1 MRQENVGLRKKH
13 GRLLKAH
20 AECPL
25 HPAAGIFSLILLE
38 KLQFSLYSFLLFTED
53 EQQWLVDKMDN
64 LKVAAAIEV
73 SEVQKMTKE
82 VESSVTRG
90 LPIECISGL
99 VTEESCHVTKEVI

>member
-1 MRQENVGLRKKH
+1 
-13 GRLLKAH
+13 
-20 AECPL
+20 
-25 HPAAGIFSLILLE
+25 
-38 KLQFSLYSFLLFTED
+38 
-53 EQQWLVDKMDN
+53 MDN

-99 VTEESCHVTKEVI
+99 VTEESCHVTKEVFSIKNLQVNHNKA